1 VVVRHTFARYDDDG
15 DRGDKKY
22 YSGRAMDAV
31 RRLHEDTQRWES
43 KDRAAELS
51 EIKAMQPAV
60 NSDKGLGHTSALSA
74 GSGGGGGD
82 GGGGG
87 SGGGESDAVPVA
99 MPTAIAPSTVPAS
112 STTFSQPKTQVKSS
126 PEASPSALLPPV
138 ALSPPKAVAKV
149 VATVSVAKPGKVV
162 LGFGG
167 KRKQLMASG
176 ASAFAD
182 DDDEDGKKKRK
193 KTKIAVWTDEECV
206 VALMLRGRCRGRCC
220 LSHPAA
226 PTRSHA
232 HTHTH
237 AHAQLDFKLLCC

>member
-1 VVVRHTFARYDDDG
+1 VAVVVRHIFARYDDDG

-43 KDRAAELS
+43 KDRAAELA

-60 NSDKGLGHTSALSA
+60 NSDNGLGHTGALSA

-87 SGGGESDAVPVA
+87 SAGGESDAVPMDMSA
-99 MPTAIAPSTVPAS
+99 ALAPSTVPA
-112 STTFSQPKTQVKSS
+112 STTFSQPKTQAKSS
-126 PEASPSALLPPV
+126 AEASPEALLPPV
-138 ALSPPKAVAKV
+138 ALSPTKAVATV

-206 VALMLRGRCRGRCC
+206 VALMLRGRCRGCC

-226 PTRSHA
+226 PARSHA
-232 HTHTH
+232 HSRT
-237 AHAQLDFKLLCC
+237 